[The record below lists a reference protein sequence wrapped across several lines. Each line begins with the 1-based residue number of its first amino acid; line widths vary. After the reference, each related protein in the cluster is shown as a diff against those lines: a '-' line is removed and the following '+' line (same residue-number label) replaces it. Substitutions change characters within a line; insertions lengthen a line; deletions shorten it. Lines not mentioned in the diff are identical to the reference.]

1 MIKYWDY
8 LREYKKLKR
17 EILNSVNKV
26 FESGTLLFGQELKK
40 FEKNFCKFNNSKYG
54 LGVGSGTDALFI
66 ALKVLDIGIGDE
78 VITVS
83 NTAIPT
89 VAAIKNTGAEVRFVD
104 IGKDFLIDVKKIK
117 HVISSKT
124 KVIIPVHLFGQTC
137 DMDEILSISKKYN
150 LKIVEDCAQACGA
163 LYKGKKAGSMGDI
176 GCHSFY
182 PTKILGAYGDGGFL
196 TTNNKR
202 LYEKMHRF
210 RFYGIDTLS
219 KNKKWSNKYYSI
231 EHGTNSR
238 LDEVQASILNLK
250 LRYINFFIRK
260 RRLIAQKYFK
270 ELKGLDIEMP
280 IVNKKNFHV
289 FHIFAVSHPKRKLIL
304 KKMRSKNINLGIH
317 YPYPIHTMKAYKNFK
332 RDNSNRL
339 IETEKK
345 AKMIFSLP
353 IYPSIKNNEI
363 ENIIQ
368 NINKI
373 LSKI

>member
-1 MIKYWDY
+1 MIKAWSYAE
-8 LREYKKLKR
+8 EYKELRKKILSSIDRTLK
-17 EILNSVNKV
+17 
-26 FESGTLLFGQELKK
+26 SGQIFFGRELKK

-66 ALKVLDIGIGDE
+66 ALKVLDIGVGDE

-104 IGKDFLIDVKKIK
+104 IGKDFLINVKKIK
-117 HVISSKT
+117 YAISSKT
-124 KVIIPVHLFGQTC
+124 KAIIPVHLFGQTC
-137 DMDEILSISKKYN
+137 DMNEILSISKKYN
-150 LKIVEDCAQACGA
+150 LKIIEDCAQACGA
-163 LYKGKKAGSMGDI
+163 LYKGQKAGSMGDI
-176 GCHSFY
+176 GCYSFY

-210 RFYGIDTLS
+210 RFYGIDTLK
-219 KNKKWSNKYYSI
+219 KNKKWNNKYYSI
-231 EHGTNSR
+231 DHGTNSR
-238 LDEVQASILNLK
+238 LSEIQASILNLK
-250 LRYINFFIRK
+250 LKYVNSYIRK
-260 RRLIAQKYFK
+260 RRFIAQKYFK
-270 ELKGLDIEMP
+270 GLMESGIILP

-289 FHIFAVSHPKRKLIL
+289 FHIFAVSHPKRELIL
-304 KKMRSKNINLGIH
+304 KKLSLKKINLSIH
-317 YPYPIHTMKAYKNFK
+317 YPYPIHIMKAYKNFTY
-332 RDNSNRL
+332 NYSNRL

-345 AKMIFSLP
+345 AKTTFSLP
-353 IYPSIKNNEI
+353 VYPGIKNYEI

-373 LSKI
+373 VSKI

>member
-26 FESGTLLFGQELKK
+26 FESGTLLFGQELIK

-54 LGVGSGTDALFI
+54 IGVGSGTDALFI
-66 ALKVLDIGIGDE
+66 ALKALGVGTGDE

-89 VAAIKNTGAEVRFVD
+89 VASIINTGAKVRFVD
-104 IGKDFLIDVKKIK
+104 IGKDSLMDIKKIK
-117 HVISSKT
+117 DAINSKT
-124 KVIIPVHLFGQTC
+124 KVIVPVHLFGQTC
-137 DMDEILSISKKYN
+137 DMSGILSISKKYN

-163 LYKGKKAGSMGDI
+163 LYKNQRAGSIGDI
-176 GCHSFY
+176 GCYSFY

-196 TTNNKR
+196 TTNNKK

-210 RFYGIDTLS
+210 RFYGIDTLK
-219 KNKKWSNKYYSI
+219 KNKKWNNKYYSI
-231 EHGTNSR
+231 DHGTNSR
-238 LDEVQASILNLK
+238 LSEIQASILNLK
-250 LRYINFFIRK
+250 LKYVNSYIRK
-260 RRLIAQKYFK
+260 RRFIAQKYFK
-270 ELKGLDIEMP
+270 GLMESGIMLP

-289 FHIFAVSHPKRKLIL
+289 FHIFAVSHPKRELIL
-304 KKMRSKNINLGIH
+304 KKLSLKKINLSIH
-317 YPYPIHTMKAYKNFK
+317 YPYPIHIMKAYKNFTY
-332 RDNSNRL
+332 NYSNRL

-345 AKMIFSLP
+345 AKTTFSLP
-353 IYPSIKNNEI
+353 VYPGIKNYEI

-373 LSKI
+373 VSKI

>member
-1 MIKYWDY
+1 MIKSWDY

-26 FESGTLLFGQELKK
+26 FESGTLLFGQELIK

-54 LGVGSGTDALFI
+54 IGVGSGTDALFI
-66 ALKVLDIGIGDE
+66 ALKALGVGIGDE

-89 VAAIKNTGAEVRFVD
+89 VASIINTGAKVRFVD
-104 IGKDFLIDVKKIK
+104 IGKDSLMDIKKIK
-117 HVISSKT
+117 DAINSKT
-124 KVIIPVHLFGQTC
+124 KVIVPVHLFGQTC
-137 DMDEILSISKKYN
+137 DMSGILSISKKYN

-163 LYKGKKAGSMGDI
+163 LYKNQKAGSIGDI
-176 GCHSFY
+176 GCYSFY

-196 TTNNKR
+196 TTNNKK

-210 RFYGIDTLS
+210 RFYGIDTLK
-219 KNKKWSNKYYSI
+219 KNKKWNNKYYSI
-231 EHGTNSR
+231 DHGTNSR
-238 LDEVQASILNLK
+238 LSEIQASILNLK
-250 LRYINFFIRK
+250 LKYVNSYIRK
-260 RRLIAQKYFK
+260 RRFIAQKYFK
-270 ELKGLDIEMP
+270 GLMESGIILP

-289 FHIFAVSHPKRKLIL
+289 FHIFAVSHPKRELIL
-304 KKMRSKNINLGIH
+304 KKLSLKKINLSIH
-317 YPYPIHTMKAYKNFK
+317 YPYPIHIMKAYKNFTY
-332 RDNSNRL
+332 NYSSRL

-345 AKMIFSLP
+345 AKTTFSLP
-353 IYPSIKNNEI
+353 VYPGIKNYEI

-373 LSKI
+373 VSKI

>member
-8 LREYKKLKR
+8 LREYKELKR
-17 EILNSVNKV
+17 EIINSVNKV
-26 FESGTLLFGQELKK
+26 FESGTLLFGRELKK

-66 ALKVLDIGIGDE
+66 ALKVLDVGVGDE

-89 VAAIKNTGAEVRFVD
+89 VAAIKNTGAEVMFVD
-104 IGKDFLIDVKKIK
+104 IGKDFLINVKKIK

-124 KVIIPVHLFGQTC
+124 KAIIPVHLFGQTC
-137 DMDEILSISKKYN
+137 DMNEILLISKKYN
-150 LKIVEDCAQACGA
+150 LKIIEDCAQACGA
-163 LYKGKKAGSMGDI
+163 LYKGRKAGSMGDI
-176 GCHSFY
+176 GCYSFY

-210 RFYGIDTLS
+210 RFYGIDTLK
-219 KNKKWSNKYYSI
+219 KNKKWNNKYYSI
-231 EHGTNSR
+231 DHGTNSR
-238 LDEVQASILNLK
+238 LNEIQASILNLK
-250 LRYINFFIRK
+250 LKYINSYIRK
-260 RRLIAQKYFK
+260 RRFIAQKYFK
-270 ELKGLDIEMP
+270 GLKGPDVKMP
-280 IVNKKNFHV
+280 IINKENFHV
-289 FHIFAVSHPKRKLIL
+289 FHIFAVSHPKRELIL
-304 KKMRSKNINLGIH
+304 KKMRSKNINLVIH
-317 YPYPIHTMKAYKNFK
+317 YPYPIHTMKAYNNFTY
-332 RDNSNRL
+332 DYSNRL

-345 AKMIFSLP
+345 AKTIFSLP
-353 IYPSIKNNEI
+353 IYPSIKNYEI

-373 LSKI
+373 VSKI

>member
-1 MIKYWDY
+1 MIKYWNY
-8 LREYKKLKR
+8 LNEYKKLKR

-26 FESGTLLFGQELKK
+26 FDSGTLLFGNELKK

-54 LGVGSGTDALFI
+54 VGVGSGTDALFI

-104 IGKDFLIDVKKIK
+104 IGKDFLMDVKKIEYA
-117 HVISSKT
+117 ISSRT
-124 KVIIPVHLFGQTC
+124 KAIIPVHLFGQTC
-137 DMDEILSISKKYN
+137 DMNKILLISKKYN

-163 LYKGKKAGSMGDI
+163 LYKNQKAGSIGDI
-176 GCHSFY
+176 GCYSFY

-196 TTNNKR
+196 TTNNKK

-210 RFYGIDTLS
+210 RFYGIDTLK
-219 KNKKWSNKYYSI
+219 KNKKWNNKYYSI
-231 EHGTNSR
+231 DHGTNSR
-238 LDEVQASILNLK
+238 LNEIQASILNLK
-250 LRYINFFIRK
+250 LKYVNSYIKK
-260 RRLIAQKYFK
+260 RRFIAQKYFK
-270 ELKGLDIEMP
+270 GLRESGITLP

-289 FHIFAVSHPKRKLIL
+289 FHIFAVSHSKRELILRKLSL
-304 KKMRSKNINLGIH
+304 KKINLSIH
-317 YPYPIHTMKAYKNFK
+317 YPYPIHTMKAYKNFTY
-332 RDNSNRL
+332 DYSNRL
-339 IETEKK
+339 IETERK
-345 AKMIFSLP
+345 AKTIFSLP
-353 IYPSIKNNEI
+353 IYPSIKNYEI

-373 LSKI
+373 VSKI